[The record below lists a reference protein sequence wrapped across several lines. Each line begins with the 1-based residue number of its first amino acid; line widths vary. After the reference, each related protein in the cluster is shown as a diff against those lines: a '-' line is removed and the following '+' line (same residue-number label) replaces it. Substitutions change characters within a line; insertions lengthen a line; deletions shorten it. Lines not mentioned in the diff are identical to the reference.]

1 MNVVAYCR
9 VSTDKT
15 DQLNSLET
23 QKNFFLE
30 YCERYNLNL
39 VRTYADEGISGTK
52 IKNRKEF
59 LRMMKDAE
67 KGIFEQVLVKDVSRL
82 ARNTVDLLQSV
93 RSLRALNIDTTFIT
107 ANMQTMGNSEF
118 VLTLLGAVAQ
128 EESSN
133 TSKRIKFGKKENASR
148 GKVPNIVFGYDK
160 TIGDF
165 FNLQINP
172 EEAKIVKQ
180 IYDWYTE
187 EGYGATKIAN
197 MLNDRGLKTKR
208 NCQWTQ
214 NAVARILKNEIY
226 IGKIINGK
234 EEIADFLTGI
244 RREKNEDE
252 WMVTKRPELAIIS
265 EEQYEMAQSIL
276 QGRHTAFN
284 LNNERQSNK
293 YPFSTLIKCAD
304 CGFSFR
310 RVERKYKN
318 TFVSWVCSGRNANG
332 SSSCENKIKIPEE
345 ELMEAIRLYL
355 ININLQKNKIIANIV
370 KEFNRV
376 YKAKDD
382 NAAYEK
388 ELIAKQSKLQKS
400 KDKLTQ
406 MFIDDL
412 ISRTELNEKVSK
424 INEQLEKTKNE
435 LKMVQYNLS
444 KGDQLE
450 DIISQTFKD
459 MNELLSMDEI
469 TNAELKKVIKQILVK
484 KDGTIDIYLRMLNDI
499 GLDEEVVFAVDNENG
514 SVTEISEEEVQKSL
528 VQNEKQITHATKAK
542 SSPKSQPSQTN
553 AENDIRTYGCD
564 EIERFK
570 MRFKEVKIVVR

>member
-553 AENDIRTYGCD
+553 AENDIRT
-564 EIERFK
+564 
-570 MRFKEVKIVVR
+570 

>member
-39 VRTYADEGISGTK
+39 VHTYADEGISGTK

-59 LRMMKDAE
+59 LGMMKDAE

-165 FNLQINP
+165 FNLEINP

-553 AENDIRTYGCD
+553 AENDIRT
-564 EIERFK
+564 
-570 MRFKEVKIVVR
+570 

>member
-9 VSTDKT
+9 VSTDKS

-23 QKNFFLE
+23 QKRFFLE

-148 GKVPNIVFGYDK
+148 GKVPNIVYGYDK
-160 TIGDF
+160 TIGDL
-165 FNLQINP
+165 FNLEINP

-197 MLNDRGLKTKR
+197 MLNDKGMKTKR

-214 NAVARILKNEIY
+214 NAIARILKNEIY
-226 IGKIINGK
+226 VGKVINGK
-234 EEIADFLTGI
+234 EEIADFLTGS
-244 RREKNEDE
+244 RKEKDESE

-265 EEQYEMAQSIL
+265 EEQYKNAQNIL
-276 QGRHTAFN
+276 RGRHTAFN

-332 SSSCENKIKIPEE
+332 TSSCENKTKIPEE
-345 ELMEAIRLYL
+345 ELLEAIKLYL
-355 ININLQKNKIIANIV
+355 TNINLQKDKIIANVV

-382 NAAYEK
+382 NVTYEK
-388 ELIAKQSKLQKS
+388 ELVTTQNKLQKT

-412 ISRTELNEKVSK
+412 ISRAELNEKVSK
-424 INEQLEKTKNE
+424 INEQLEKTENE
-435 LKMVQYNLS
+435 LKIVEYNLS

-450 DIISQTFKD
+450 SLVNQTFKD
-459 MNELLSMDEI
+459 MNELLFMGEM

-484 KDGTIDIYLRMLNDI
+484 KDGTIDIYLRLLNDI
-499 GLDEEVVFAVDNENG
+499 GLDEKVIFAIDDRSG
-514 SVTEISEEEVQKSL
+514 SVSEVTEEQVQKSIAT
-528 VQNEKQITHATKAK
+528 NEKSKTTEAIKAK
-542 SSPKSQPSQTN
+542 SSPKLQSSQTN
-553 AENDIRTYGCD
+553 TENDIRT
-564 EIERFK
+564 
-570 MRFKEVKIVVR
+570 